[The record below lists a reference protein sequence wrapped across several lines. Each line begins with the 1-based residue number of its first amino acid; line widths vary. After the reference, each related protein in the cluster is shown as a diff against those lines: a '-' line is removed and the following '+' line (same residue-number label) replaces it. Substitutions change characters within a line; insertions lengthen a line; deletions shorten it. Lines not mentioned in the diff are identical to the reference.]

1 MVQGKVRIHLLET
14 AVLFLQFLH
23 TAQLL
28 AVHPGILLLPS
39 VKGGLVDTQLPAD
52 VRSAFTR
59 FMLLDRRNDL
69 ALADSCLFHCTVLSY
84 EFSRFRQSEFSGGLH
99 RREKR
104 IYEADGFRMAAKW
117 KIKKAIFQG

>member
-84 EFSRFRQSEFSGGLH
+84 EFSRFRQSEFSGGLQVYGI
-99 RREKR
+99 
-104 IYEADGFRMAAKW
+104 IYCL
-117 KIKKAIFQG
+117 

>member
-1 MVQGKVRIHLLET
+1 MVQGEVRIHLLET

-28 AVHPGILLLPS
+28 AVHPGIHLLPS

-84 EFSRFRQSEFSGGLH
+84 EFSRFRQSEFSGGLQLLL
-99 RREKR
+99 
-104 IYEADGFRMAAKW
+104 IYSQLIIPKHVSVIRSMSTEH
-117 KIKKAIFQG
+117 I